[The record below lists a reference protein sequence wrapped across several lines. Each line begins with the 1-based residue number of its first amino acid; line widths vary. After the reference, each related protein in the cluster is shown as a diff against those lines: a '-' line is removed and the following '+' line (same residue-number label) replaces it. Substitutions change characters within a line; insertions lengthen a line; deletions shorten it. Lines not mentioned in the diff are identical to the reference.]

1 MPEAVFAERFERSQA
16 RSFHVPTRVAAALTA
31 GSRTPRKRALA
42 AEHTLCHTGF
52 ITAIESYT
60 ERVHLRVLVH
70 LLRVALLGLG
80 VLARVALQ
88 SAIHGVVVYGATG
101 WQPLRQA
108 PCWHDSSLFGSKPAA
123 HVLHVYFDVTLNPW
137 LAHESS
143 LANPPWSAV
152 RVAIFVMLCFSHEIS
167 ACDFPTS
174 ISSTKNL
181 FK

>member
-1 MPEAVFAERFERSQA
+1 M
-16 RSFHVPTRVAAALTA
+16 
-31 GSRTPRKRALA
+31 
-42 AEHTLCHTGF
+42 
-52 ITAIESYT
+52 
-60 ERVHLRVLVH
+60 H

-88 SAIHGVVVYGATG
+88 SAIHGGVVGVGAVYGATG

-108 PCWHDSSLFGSKPAA
+108 PCWHDSSAFFSKPAA

>member
-1 MPEAVFAERFERSQA
+1 MS
-16 RSFHVPTRVAAALTA
+16 SLT
-31 GSRTPRKRALA
+31 TPRKRALA

-88 SAIHGVVVYGATG
+88 SAIHGGVVGAVYGATG

-108 PCWHDSSLFGSKPAA
+108 PCWHDSSAFFSKPAA
-123 HVLHVYFDVTLNPW
+123 HVLHVYFDVTVNPW